1 MTQSISQ
8 VSNNNNK
15 NKVHAVTDRTMQQQ
29 LSLVSSLRK
38 VGYMD
43 QMNSYTINREEG

>member
-8 VSNNNNK
+8 VSNYNNN
-15 NKVHAVTDRTMQQQ
+15 NKVHAVIDRTMQQQ
-29 LSLVSSLRK
+29 LSLVSLRK